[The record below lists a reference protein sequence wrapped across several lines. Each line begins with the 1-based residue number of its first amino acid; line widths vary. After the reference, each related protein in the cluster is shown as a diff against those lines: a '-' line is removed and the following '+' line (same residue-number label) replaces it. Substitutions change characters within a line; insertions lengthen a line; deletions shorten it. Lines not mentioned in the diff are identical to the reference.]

1 MYSVVYVTA
10 SGVEE
15 AKKIAKILLKE
26 KIVACA
32 NIIPVME
39 SIYWW
44 EGNLEEDVESVLL
57 LKTRSELVDK
67 VIDRVGEIHSYQT
80 PCALEIQIRKGSQEY
95 LDWLENAL
103 E

>member
-1 MYSVVYVTA
+1 MYSIVYITT

-15 AKKIAKILLKE
+15 AKKIAKNLLEE

-44 EGNLEEDVESVLL
+44 EGDLEEDVESVLL
-57 LKTRSELVDK
+57 VKTNSQLVDK
-67 VIDRVGEIHSYQT
+67 VIHSYQT
-80 PCALEIQIRKGSQEY
+80 PCILQFEVKKGSKDY
-95 LDWLENAL
+95 LKWMEEELN
-103 E
+103 

>member
-1 MYSVVYVTA
+1 MYSMIYVTA

-44 EGNLEEDVESVLL
+44 EGKLEEDVESILL
-57 LKTRSELVDK
+57 VKTRSHLVDK
-67 VIDRVGEIHSYQT
+67 VIDKVREIHSYQT
-80 PCALEIQIRKGSQEY
+80 PCALEIQIKKGSQDY
-95 LDWLENAL
+95 LDWLDNSL
-103 E
+103 